1 MRDLV
6 TIVLLALLAGGVAAC
21 ALWLLGVPTGPGPAL
36 LALGAGVALSV
47 RGET

>member
-21 ALWLLGVPTGPGPAL
+21 ALCLCGVPTGPGPAL
-36 LALGAGVALSV
+36 LALAAGVALSV
-47 RGET
+47 RGEP